1 MSDTH
6 APHAD
11 IHGHASG
18 SLPVELEKAT
28 LEGRNKVLGFWLFLG
43 GETVLFGTLFA
54 TYIAL
59 RNRVPEGPT
68 AQHLFQIPMVALATF
83 ILLTSSLTSV
93 FAMIAMHR
101 HKLRA
106 LLGWMGITITL
117 GAAFLGLE
125 IYEFTEYVHE
135 GHKFTTSAFAT
146 SFYTLVGFHG
156 AHVLFGILWIGLLI
170 FQGLEKGLTVVT
182 APKFYVAGLYWHF
195 IDVVWVF
202 IFTVVYLMG
211 KVG

>member
-1 MSDTH
+1 MSNVH
-6 APHAD
+6 AHHAGGELPH
-11 IHGHASG
+11 
-18 SLPVELEKAT
+18 ELEKAT
-28 LEGRNKVLGFWLFLG
+28 LEGRNKILGFWLFLG

-54 TYIAL
+54 TFIAL
-59 RNRVPEGPT
+59 RNSVPEGPT
-68 AQHLFQIPMVALATF
+68 SQELFKLGMVGIATF
-83 ILLTSSLTSV
+83 ILLASSLTSV
-93 FAMIAMHR
+93 MAMMAMHR
-101 HKLRA
+101 HKLGA
-106 LLGWMGITITL
+106 TLGWLGVTVAL

-125 IYEFTEYVHE
+125 IYEFIEYVHE
-135 GHKFTTSAFAT
+135 GHTFSSSAFST

-156 AHVLFGILWIGLLI
+156 AHVAFGVLWIGLLI

-182 APKFYVAGLYWHF
+182 APKFFVASLYWHF